1 MALADPQTVTISGTG
16 NTLNRVGTGNNEGA
30 FSKDDTNVRMNVR
43 HSYAK
48 RNRSVVQL
56 VHRKVAAD
64 PLVTAQNLQY
74 QMTINVSFDRP
85 PVGYTPAEVKA
96 IWDGFIANLSASSG
110 ANITKIL
117 GGES

>member
-1 MALADPQTVTISGTG
+1 MAIAEPQTITISGTG
-16 NTLNRVGTGNNEGA
+16 NTLNRVGTGLNEGA
-30 FSKDDTNVRMNVR
+30 LAKDDGNLRMEIR

-48 RNRSVVQL
+48 RNRSVIKL
-56 VHRKVAAD
+56 THRKVAAD

-74 QMTINVSFDRP
+74 SMGINVSFDRP

-110 ANITKIL
+110 ANIVKVL

>member
-1 MALADPQTVTISGTG
+1 VALADPQTITISGTG
-16 NTLNRVGTGNNEGA
+16 NTLNRVSSGNNEGA
-30 FSKDDTNVRMNVR
+30 FSKDDTNLRMEVK

-48 RNRSVVQL
+48 RNRSVIKVT
-56 VHRKVAAD
+56 HRKVAAD

-74 QMTINVSFDRP
+74 QMGINISFDRP

-96 IWDGFIANLSASSG
+96 IWDGLLANLAASSG
-110 ANITKIL
+110 LNITKVL

>member
-1 MALADPQTVTISGTG
+1 VALADPQTITISGTG
-16 NTLNRVGTGNNEGA
+16 NTLNRVSSGNNEGA
-30 FSKDDTNVRMNVR
+30 FSKDDTNLRLEVK

-48 RNRSVVQL
+48 RNRSVIKVT
-56 VHRKVAAD
+56 HRKVAAD

-74 QMTINVSFDRP
+74 QMGINISFDRP

-96 IWDGFIANLSASSG
+96 IWDGLLANLAASSG
-110 ANITKIL
+110 LNITKVL